1 MRRRKWSALSAG
13 PVSVGSRRLLGE
25 DQVEIRGAE
34 PIWNLVPQDPEPSV
48 PKWVIAGFQHLTN
61 LRHDVICRKGD
72 VYTAPVLNTPVGDLS
87 VNVGDPIVFHGPIL
101 PIRQPHGAFSD
112 HLQTARMPE

>member
-25 DQVEIRGAE
+25 DQVEIGGAK
-34 PIWNLVPQDPEPSV
+34 PIWNLVPQDPELSV
-48 PKWVIAGFQHLTN
+48 PKWVIAGFQHLAN
-61 LRHDVICRKGD
+61 LRHDTLCREGD
-72 VYTAPVLNTPVGDLS
+72 IYNYPALDAPVGDLAL
-87 VNVGDPIVFHGPIL
+87 NVGDPIVFHGNIL
-101 PIRQPHGAFSD
+101 PIRQPNGAFSY

>member
-48 PKWVIAGFQHLTN
+48 PKWVIAGFEHLAY
-61 LRHDVICRKGD
+61 LRHDALCREGD
-72 VYTAPVLNTPVGDLS
+72 IYTAPVLDAPVGDLS

-112 HLQTARMPE
+112 HLQTARIPE